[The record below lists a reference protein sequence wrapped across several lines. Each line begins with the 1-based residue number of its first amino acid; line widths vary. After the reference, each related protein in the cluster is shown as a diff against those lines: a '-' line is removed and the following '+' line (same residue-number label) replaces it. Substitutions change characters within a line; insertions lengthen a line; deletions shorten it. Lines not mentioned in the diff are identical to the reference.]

1 MGLRKGQPA
10 GWLFSFCRGGLQPIN
25 RFATKRPCPMR
36 SYRFTH
42 AITRL
47 PPASAI
53 HGLRAVDTGA
63 PDLAVMRAHHVDYV
77 VALKS
82 TGATVVE
89 LPADEAYP
97 DSLFVEDT
105 ALCLQEGAVVM
116 RPGAPSRLGEAAEMA
131 PHLRALYGDV
141 REVTGAANYI
151 EAGDILTTETEIL
164 VGRSARTN
172 AGGVAE
178 LTRLVADW
186 GYSVR
191 EVFTPPGVLHFKT
204 DCSLLDD
211 TTILATER
219 LDASGCFTGYKVIH
233 TAPGEEASANAIR
246 FNDLVLF
253 PAGFP
258 RTRDALLAAG
268 YNVREI
274 GNSECAKL
282 DGGMSCLSL
291 RFTPK
296 P

>member
-1 MGLRKGQPA
+1 MS
-10 GWLFSFCRGGLQPIN
+10 FSTHF
-25 RFATKRPCPMR
+25 
-36 SYRFTH
+36 SH

-53 HGLRAVDTGA
+53 NGLRAVDTGA
-63 PDLAVMRAHHVDYV
+63 PDLDLMRAHHAAYV
-77 VALKS
+77 AALKS
-82 TGATVVE
+82 TGASVIE
-89 LPADEAYP
+89 LPPLEAFP

-105 ALCLQEGAVVM
+105 ALCLPEGAVVM

-131 PHLRALYGDV
+131 PHLAALYGDV
-141 REVTGAANYI
+141 RRITGAENFI
-151 EAGDILTTETEIL
+151 EAGDILTIETEIL

-178 LTRLVADW
+178 LTQAVADW
-186 GYSVR
+186 GHKVR

-204 DCSLLDD
+204 DCSLLDAE
-211 TTILATER
+211 TILATER
-219 LDASGCFTGYKVIH
+219 LDASGCFKGYKVIH
-233 TAPGEEASANAIR
+233 CADGEEASANAIR

-268 YNVREI
+268 YKVVEI